1 MLKKADMEVAE
12 EVTEEVVV
20 VEEEEAMVEI
30 AMRSQNTFPV
40 LLAHLA
46 NLVPLVTREILE
58 LRGILVPLEL
68 RGILVKMEVPVRK
81 AKEALQ
87 ENQAMMEFLENRE
100 FLEKE
105 VHT

>member
-1 MLKKADMEVAE
+1 MEVAE
-12 EVTEEVVV
+12 EVTEEVLV

-81 AKEALQ
+81 AK
-87 ENQAMMEFLENRE
+87 
-100 FLEKE
+100 
-105 VHT
+105 

>member
-1 MLKKADMEVAE
+1 
-12 EVTEEVVV
+12 
-20 VEEEEAMVEI
+20 MVEI

-100 FLEKE
+100 FPEKE